1 MDEWDLSNCMHDPP
15 PTKTIGQ
22 SVLAVVITLAF
33 GAGSVSL
40 FMIHW
45 VVSEVG
51 ALIWVAATM
60 GPAFTAA
67 YYVGKDMTGYHTW
80 ARIAV
85 GVITFFSVAIVIMA
99 SLDVHHF

>member
-1 MDEWDLSNCMHDPP
+1 MDEWDLSDCTQDPP
-15 PTKTIGQ
+15 PTKTIRQ
-22 SVLAVVITLAF
+22 SVLAVVITLAL

-45 VVSEVG
+45 VASEVG

-85 GVITFFSVAIVIMA
+85 GVITFFAVAIVIMA